1 MITPGIGTDD
11 HLLKQKENNFLGAIH
26 VGSTGEVGC
35 SFLDLSTG
43 EFMLYQGDKLS
54 VQKLLST
61 YNPKEVIFG
70 NSQKSHIDNL
80 LGDSY
85 YSYSLDD
92 WIFQYDYAYGKLID
106 LFEVKNL
113 KGFAVNGCKYGQ
125 ISAGAILHYLEL
137 TEQRQLGHINKI
149 ARINLDQFVWLD
161 QFTIRNLELIHATHP
176 SGIPLVDVI
185 DQTTTP
191 MGGRLLRKWLLLPL
205 TDKNLIEE
213 RLNAVELLF
222 TKQGLSEDLDDHLKV
237 ISDLERIVAKVA
249 LHKVNPREL
258 YNLKISLERIPLIV
272 SLFKDHT
279 ENGLDPILKSMS
291 HLPDIVQKLDLS
303 LNPHPPINT
312 SKGGVIKDGY
322 NAELDK
328 LRDLIAN
335 SKSHLEKLLQSEIIK
350 TKITNLKVGF
360 NNVFGYYF
368 EVTNRYKDQNLIPE
382 DWTRKQTLTNCER
395 YISEELKTLEG
406 EILSAE
412 ERILSL
418 EEKLYDEIVHWLQSH
433 IQSMQKNANLLSRLD
448 CLNSFAKIARRNA
461 YVKPS
466 INEETNLHIK
476 DGRHPVIEQHLPL
489 GENYIPNDLN
499 IQSGEDQILLITG
512 PNMSGKSAILRQTA
526 LICILA
532 QIGNKILILVSVC
545 DFEVITEDIIKS
557 HLEVGYFCLDYF

>member
-1 MITPGIGTDD
+1 MRQYFELKAKHRDALLLFRVGDFYETFGEDAIKASSSLGIVLTSRNNGGSDVELAGFPHHSLDLYLPRLVKSGYRVAICEQLEKPSKEKKIVKRGITDVITPGIGTDD

-368 EVTNRYKDQNLIPE
+368 EVTNRYKDQNLIP
-382 DWTRKQTLTNCER
+382 D
-395 YISEELKTLEG
+395 
-406 EILSAE
+406 
-412 ERILSL
+412 
-418 EEKLYDEIVHWLQSH
+418 
-433 IQSMQKNANLLSRLD
+433 
-448 CLNSFAKIARRNA
+448 
-461 YVKPS
+461 
-466 INEETNLHIK
+466 
-476 DGRHPVIEQHLPL
+476 L
-489 GENYIPNDLN
+489 GEDA
-499 IQSGEDQILLITG
+499 DQCRLSQNG
-512 PNMSGKSAILRQTA
+512 
-526 LICILA
+526 
-532 QIGNKILILVSVC
+532 
-545 DFEVITEDIIKS
+545 
-557 HLEVGYFCLDYF
+557 